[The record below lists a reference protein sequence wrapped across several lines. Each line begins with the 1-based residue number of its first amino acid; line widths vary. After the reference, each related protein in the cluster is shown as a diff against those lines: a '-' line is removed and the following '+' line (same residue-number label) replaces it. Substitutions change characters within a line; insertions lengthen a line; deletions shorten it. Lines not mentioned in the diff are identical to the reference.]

1 MSVDARIVAATNRDL
16 GELVEKGEFR
26 EDLFY
31 RLNVIKV
38 EVPPLREREGDI
50 ALLAEFFLKRA
61 QEDFGLNDMV
71 LAPEAIEMLQQHR
84 WPGNVRELENTIKR
98 AALLSSDSVLTPGD
112 FQGIGTAALPAGE
125 SNSKALEQI
134 VREKLEKSLMTLE
147 LEELDDLYATV
158 IKQVEKPLLE
168 VVLQRVR
175 GNQVRAAKIL
185 GINRNTLRK
194 KISLLGIE

>member
-1 MSVDARIVAATNRDL
+1 
-16 GELVEKGEFR
+16 
-26 EDLFY
+26 
-31 RLNVIKV
+31 
-38 EVPPLREREGDI
+38 
-50 ALLAEFFLKRA
+50 
-61 QEDFGLNDMV
+61 
-71 LAPEAIEMLQQHR
+71 MLQQHR